1 MQDYMLGAKEKD
13 MSAKFWI
20 FWLMLMAFSVASY
33 PQEGLNHYNR
43 GIELMNSGHYS
54 EAIGVFSKGIE
65 ASDISMAVNY
75 LGRARCYF
83 ELGEYEPAKKDV
95 ESGLKSEKINNERI
109 NCDLYWLNAMI
120 LSIEGKE
127 KAELEA
133 YQKALEYSP
142 SNNALKVNYSLV
154 LIESGQPEKAVE
166 ILDQVLAQSQDDAYA
181 LNNRALGLIYLTRIE
196 ESKRDLDKSF
206 EIDSENPFLYKN
218 YFLYFQA
225 IGDMDKACRNLKMA
239 LSKDMTVYGYPK
251 DSAELKE
258 LWQTRCGEA
267 EDK

>member
-1 MQDYMLGAKEKD
+1 

-20 FWLMLMAFSVASY
+20 FWSMLMAFSVASY
-33 PQEGLNHYNR
+33 PQEGLNFYNQ
-43 GIELMNSGHYS
+43 GIELANAERYS
-54 EAIGVFSKGIE
+54 EAIQAFSKGIE
-65 ASDISMAVNY
+65 ASDISIAANY

-83 ELGEYEPAKKDV
+83 ELGEFEPAKKDV

-109 NCDLYWLNAMI
+109 NCDLYWLNALI

-127 KAELEA
+127 KEALEA
-133 YQKALEYSP
+133 FRKALGYSP
-142 SNNALKVNYSLV
+142 ANAALKASYSLA

-166 ILDQVLAQSQDDAYA
+166 LLNQVLAQSQDDAYA

-239 LSKDMTVYGYPK
+239 LSKDMAVYGYPK
-251 DSAELKE
+251 DSAELKK
-258 LWQTRCGEA
+258 LWETRCGEA

>member
-1 MQDYMLGAKEKD
+1 

-20 FWLMLMAFSVASY
+20 FWSMLMAFSVASY
-33 PQEGLNHYNR
+33 PQEGLNFYNQ
-43 GIELMNSGHYS
+43 GIELANAERYS
-54 EAIGVFSKGIE
+54 EAIQAFSKGIE
-65 ASDISMAVNY
+65 ASDISIAANY

-83 ELGEYEPAKKDV
+83 ELGEFEPAKKDV

-109 NCDLYWLNAMI
+109 NCDLYWLNALI

-127 KAELEA
+127 KEALEA
-133 YQKALEYSP
+133 FRKALGYSP
-142 SNNALKVNYSLV
+142 ANAALKASYSLA

-166 ILDQVLAQSQDDAYA
+166 LLDQVLAQSQDDAYA

-239 LSKDMTVYGYPK
+239 LSKDMAVYGYPK

-258 LWQTRCGEA
+258 LWETRCGEA